1 MPEQLPEFNPD
12 EWKPRTAL
20 GRAVKSKE
28 ITNIDAIL
36 DNGHKILEPQITEM
50 LLPGIE
56 AEFLLIGQ
64 AKGKFGG
71 GQRRIFRNT
80 QKKTMEGNKPKFA
93 ALAVVGDRDGHVGIG
108 LGVAK
113 ETVPA
118 REKALR
124 QAKLNVFKI
133 RRGVGSWEDRAEKA
147 HSIPFA
153 VTGKCGSVILRLV
166 PAPKGKG
173 LVVEKECAKILALA
187 GVKDVWSKTLG
198 QTKTK
203 INLLVACERALRKL
217 AGVKVSDSYHEKLL
231 IVEGKARPDD
241 KKEAKEF
248 LESTAEAQE

>member
-1 MPEQLPEFNPD
+1 MPENLPEFNPN
-12 EWKPRTAL
+12 EWKPRTAI
-20 GRAVKSKE
+20 GRAVKNKE
-28 ITNIDAIL
+28 ITDIDQIL
-36 DNGHKILEPQITEM
+36 ESGQKILEPEVAEM
-50 LLPGIE
+50 LLQGLE

-93 ALAVVGDRDGHVGIG
+93 AFAVVGDRNGHIGIG
-108 LGVAK
+108 FGAAK

-124 QAKLNVFKI
+124 QAKLNVFRI
-133 RRGVGSWEDRAEKA
+133 RRGAGSWEDRAEHA

-153 VTGKCGSVILRLV
+153 VTGKSGSVSLTLL

-187 GVKDVWSKTLG
+187 GIKDVWSKSFG
-198 QTKTK
+198 QTCTK
-203 INLLVACERALRKL
+203 INVVLACEDALRQLSKVKINDVQRAQLLVVD
-217 AGVKVSDSYHEKLL
+217 GNM
-231 IVEGKARPDD
+231 
-241 KKEAKEF
+241 KKGE
-248 LESTAEAQE
+248 Q